1 MKKHKKEN
9 NVRRIYIITS
19 IFLAIAVLF
28 YLRQQYIIIK
38 LQKEINNLYE
48 QLLVERNRNKELVL
62 TFQALISTQ
71 RLQDYAKKLNFV
83 PVKQND
89 YIFVK

>member
-9 NVRRIYIITS
+9 NVRIYIITG
-19 IFLAIAVLF
+19 IFLVIAVLF

-71 RLQDYAKKLNFV
+71 RLQNYAKKLNFV

-89 YIFVK
+89 YIFVE